1 MFHLNFSIPCLYVLA
16 RFLLP
21 LPWHRRSKIA
31 VGALLLFGSQYHLWG
46 RLSSGSVFSP
56 EFPQGVVLAFNWAFG
71 AILFLAIFQIALDLV
86 GLAKLAFRRPA
97 AIVSTHARYGAAI
110 SAMVLAAVAV
120 HQATRLPEPKDVEV
134 SIRGLPAEFDG
145 YQLLQLS
152 DLHLSR
158 LFQEDWARVVV
169 ERANALGADLM
180 VVTGDLIDGSVEAR
194 RADVEPLRD
203 LRAPDGIWM
212 IPGNHEYY
220 FGYDEWMRRFGELG
234 LRGLTNSHTVL
245 RRGDAGIVLAGL
257 ADLRAPANG
266 HEGPDLD
273 AALAG
278 APADAPVILLE
289 HQPRNAP
296 ERAGRADLQLSG
308 HTHGGMIIGLDRLF
322 ALANNGFVAGAYR
335 IGEMTMYVSNGTGL
349 WPGFGLRLG
358 KPPELTRITLR
369 PAA

>member
-21 LPWHRRSKIA
+21 LPWRRRSKIA
-31 VGALLLFGSQYHLWG
+31 VGALLLFGSQYHLWS

-56 EFPQGVVLAFNWAFG
+56 EFPQAVVVAFNWAFG
-71 AILFLAIFQIALDLV
+71 AILFLAIIQIALDLV
-86 GLAKLAFRRPA
+86 GLARLAFRRRTP
-97 AIVSTHARYGAAI
+97 IVSTRARYGAAVT
-110 SAMVLAAVAV
+110 AMVLAAVAV
-120 HQATRLPEPKDVEV
+120 DQATRVPEPKDIEV
-134 SIRGLPAEFDG
+134 AIRGLPSEFDG
-145 YQLLQLS
+145 YRLLQIT

-158 LFQEDWARVVV
+158 LFQGNWARAVV
-169 ERANALGADLM
+169 ERANALDADLM

-194 RADVEPLRD
+194 QADVEPLRA
-203 LRAPDGIWM
+203 LRARDGVWM

-220 FGYDEWMRRFGELG
+220 FGFEAWMRRFGELG
-234 LRGLTNSHTVL
+234 LRDLTNRHTVL

-266 HEGPDLD
+266 QEGPDLD

-278 APADAPVILLE
+278 APTNAPVILLE

-296 ERAGRADLQLSG
+296 ERAGRAALQLSG
-308 HTHGGMIIGLDRLF
+308 HTHGGMILGLDRLF
-322 ALANNGFVAGAYR
+322 ALANNGFVSGAYR
-335 IGEMTMYVSNGTGL
+335 VGEMTLYVSNGTGL
-349 WPGFGLRLG
+349 WPGFALRLG